1 MTTALAPRREQ
12 AIAQLA
18 NWRRNPVAFVRECFG
33 VEPDAWQAD
42 ALMSF
47 ASSKRI
53 AMKAAKGPG
62 KTTVLAWMVWNFLAT
77 RPYSNVAATSI
88 SGDNLQD
95 GLWKEL
101 AKWHRHSPV
110 LQRAF
115 EWQKTRI
122 VARESPDWWASARQ
136 WSKSADASQQSNTL
150 AGLHADY
157 MLFVIDEAG
166 GVPLAV
172 SATAEAALA
181 SGIETKFVIAGNP
194 THTDGPLWM
203 ACTQHSDLWHVI
215 EITGD
220 PDDPK
225 RSPRI
230 SVEWARQQIAMYGR
244 DNPWVLVNVFGKF
257 PPGSIN
263 ALLGPDEVRAAM
275 ERTYHESDYAWAQK
289 RIGVDVARFGDDR
302 TVLFPRQGLAS
313 FNPVVMRGKRT
324 TEIAARVMMAQQKW
338 GGAGDD
344 ILALIDDTGGWGHG
358 TVDNLVAAGQ
368 SPIAVQYHAPAI
380 DRQYKNRR
388 AEMWMEMAKW
398 IKRGGA
404 IPHLPEMVGELTTPT
419 YTFSGGQFL
428 LEDKDAV
435 KERLGRS
442 PDLGDALA
450 LTFAI
455 PDMPNNPDLPLGFGH
470 TGRMRTE
477 YDPFAEFA
485 A

>member
-1 MTTALAPRREQ
+1 MSREA
-12 AIAQLA
+12 AIQKIAH
-18 NWRRNPVAFVRECFG
+18 WRHNPVAFVRECFG
-33 VEPDAWQAD
+33 VEPDAWQAKTLQ
-42 ALMSF
+42 AF
-47 ASSKRI
+47 ATTKRL

-62 KTTVLAWMVWNFLAT
+62 KTTVLAWLVWNFLAT

-101 AKWHRHSPV
+101 AKWHRQSPV
-110 LQRAF
+110 LSQAF

-122 VARESPDWWASARQ
+122 VARESPADWWASARQ

-172 SATAEAALA
+172 AATAEAALA

-203 ACTQHSDLWHVI
+203 ACTQHADLWKVI

-220 PDDPK
+220 PDDPD

-230 SVEWARQQIAMYGR
+230 SIEWARQQIAMYGR

-263 ALLGPDEVRAAM
+263 ALLGPDEVREAM
-275 ERTYHESDYAWAQK
+275 SRKPLKSDYDWQQK

-302 TVLFPRQGLAS
+302 TVLFPRQGLAA
-313 FNPVVMRGKRT
+313 FNPVEMRAART
-324 TEIAARVMMAQQKW
+324 TEIAARVMMAQQRW
-338 GGAGDD
+338 GGNA
-344 ILALIDDTGGWGHG
+344 LAIIDDTGGWGHG
-358 TVDNLVAAGQ
+358 TVDNLIAAGQ
-368 SPIAVQYHAPAI
+368 SPIAVQYHAPAL

-398 IKRGGA
+398 VKRGGA
-404 IPHLPEMVGELTTPT
+404 LPNIPELVSELTTPT
-419 YTFSGGQFL
+419 YTFANGQFVMQ
-428 LEDKDAV
+428 DKDMV
-435 KERLGRS
+435 KEKLGRS
-442 PDLGDALA
+442 PDLADALA

-455 PDMPNNPDLPLGFGH
+455 PDMPADELIPLVANQ
-470 TGRMRTE
+470 GRMRVE
-477 YDPFAEFA
+477 YDPHEA
-485 A
+485 AYA